1 MGGPDDMARAV
12 VDRAAARAKAGA
24 AENAFAEE
32 QRVKKEAIVRDKRI
46 IIEDW
51 ERCCVLVAT
60 DIVDYVPF
68 MVHRVTNVCSR
79 SFSKKVHRSN
89 ARFTVSSA
97 WKILNLIC
105 GCKVRTV
112 NLKYFFDGSTDG
124 RYFRDLFGAND
135 NNLSYAVLNI

>member
-1 MGGPDDMARAV
+1 MGGPELMARAV

-51 ERCCVLVAT
+51 ERCCVAT

-68 MVHRVTNVCSR
+68 MVHRVTNVCSIR
-79 SFSKKVHRSN
+79 SFSKKVHRMHESLCHPRG
-89 ARFTVSSA
+89 RF
-97 WKILNLIC
+97 
-105 GCKVRTV
+105 
-112 NLKYFFDGSTDG
+112 
-124 RYFRDLFGAND
+124 
-135 NNLSYAVLNI
+135 